1 VTEALTQYLRTDAR
15 DNHHRILAA
24 TRAAVAADGVRVS
37 VRDVARRAGVGAA
50 TLYRH
55 FPTKQI
61 LVTAAFTDRMAACAA
76 VLERGLADPDPWRGF
91 RTAVEE
97 VSVLH
102 ALDQGFS
109 TAFLSAY
116 PEAVD
121 VTPERD
127 RGLRA
132 FTRLARRA
140 QRAGA
145 LRADLVPDDLVLLL
159 MANRGVRAGSAAATA
174 AAARRLA
181 ALLLQ
186 SLRGPAVPLPPPVPL
201 SFTGP

>member
-1 VTEALTQYLRTDAR
+1 LTQYVRADAR
-15 DNHHRILAA
+15 DNRRRILAA
-24 TRAAVAADGVRVS
+24 ARTAVAAHGAGVS

-55 FPTKQI
+55 FPTKQA

-76 VLERGLADPDPWRGF
+76 LVDRGLADPDPGRGF
-91 RTAVEE
+91 RTAVAE

-109 TAFLSAY
+109 AAFLAAY
-116 PEAVD
+116 PQAVD
-121 VTPERD
+121 TAGARE

-145 LRADLVPDDLVLLL
+145 VRADLVPDDLVLLL
-159 MANRGVRAGSAAATA
+159 MANRGVRGGSPAATA

-186 SLRGPAVPLPPPVPL
+186 SLRAPIDRLPPPVPL
-201 SFTGP
+201 SFPGP

>member
-1 VTEALTQYLRTDAR
+1 MTRRLPRTERSDAR
-15 DNHHRILAA
+15 DNRARILDAA
-24 TRAAVAADGVRVS
+24 RAVFGEEGLSAPMRE
-37 VRDVARRAGVGAA
+37 VARQAGVGPA

-55 FPTKQI
+55 FPTKQA

-76 VLERGLADPDPWRGF
+76 LVDRGLADPDPERGF
-91 RTAVEE
+91 RTAVVE

-109 TAFLSAY
+109 AAFLAAY
-116 PEAVD
+116 PQAVD
-121 VTPERD
+121 TAAARE

-145 LRADLVPDDLVLLL
+145 VRADLVPDDLVLLL
-159 MANRGVRAGSAAATA
+159 MANRGVRAGSPAATA

-186 SLRGPAVPLPPPVPL
+186 SLRAPIDRLPPPVPL
-201 SFTGP
+201 SFPGP

>member
-1 VTEALTQYLRTDAR
+1 LTHYTRSDAR
-15 DNHHRILAA
+15 DNRHRILAA
-24 TRAAVAADGVRVS
+24 TRAAVAADGARVS
-37 VRDVARRAGVGAA
+37 VRDVADRAGVGAA

-61 LVTAAFTDRMAACAA
+61 LVTTAFTERMAACGAL
-76 VLERGLADPDPWRGF
+76 LERGLADPDPWHGF
-91 RTAVEE
+91 STAVEE

-109 TAFLSAY
+109 TAFRTAY
-116 PEAVD
+116 PQAVD
-121 VTPERD
+121 VVPERD

-140 QRAGA
+140 QRAGV

-159 MANRGVRAGSAAATA
+159 MANRGVRAGSPAATA

-186 SLRGPAVPLPPPVPL
+186 SLQAPRAPLPPPVPL
-201 SFTGP
+201 SFSGP

>member
-1 VTEALTQYLRTDAR
+1 MTQYVRTDAR
-15 DNHHRILAA
+15 DNRRRLLSA
-24 TRAAVAADGVRVS
+24 TRAAVAAGGVGVS
-37 VRDVARRAGVGAA
+37 AREVARRAGVGPA

-55 FPTKQI
+55 FPTKQA
-61 LVTAAFTDRMAACAA
+61 LLTAAFTDRMAACGALVA
-76 VLERGLADPDPWRGF
+76 RGLADPDPGRGF

-102 ALDQGFS
+102 ALDQDFT
-109 TAFLSAY
+109 TAVLAAH
-116 PEAVD
+116 PRLVD
-121 VTPERD
+121 VVPERE

-140 QRAGA
+140 QRAGSV
-145 LRADLVPDDLVLLL
+145 RPDLVPDDLVLLL
-159 MANRGVRAGSAAATA
+159 MANRGVRASTPAATA

-186 SLRGPAVPLPPPVPL
+186 SLAPGSGPLPPPVRL
-201 SFTGP
+201 SFPGA